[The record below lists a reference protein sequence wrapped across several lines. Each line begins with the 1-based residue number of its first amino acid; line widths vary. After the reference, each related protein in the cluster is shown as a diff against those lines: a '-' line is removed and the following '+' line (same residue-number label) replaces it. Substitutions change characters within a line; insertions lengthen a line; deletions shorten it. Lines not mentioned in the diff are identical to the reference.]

1 MYGRYS
7 LKKYDVIRS
16 SVISHFIS
24 HLRITRTP
32 RRALGNLLKGLKTM
46 KNISQTRLKP
56 RLGQDLKPIRI
67 LFVCHGNICRSTMAQ
82 YIAQHLV
89 TQFGMESNFYID
101 SAATSREEIGN
112 PVHYGTRRKLEAE
125 GIFCGDHRAR
135 QLKKSDYDEFDFLIG
150 MDTQNIRNMYR
161 ILGEDPEQKVY
172 KLLDFTERKGDIADP
187 WYTGNFDLTYRDV
200 LDGCR
205 GLLKFI
211 EEQEDF
217 M

>member
-1 MYGRYS
+1 MIWTCDLSHNLSHLHITFISRQALGKLTRGLNMIQNIS
-7 LKKYDVIRS
+7 HTARKS
-16 SVISHFIS
+16 SV
-24 HLRITRTP
+24 REDE
-32 RRALGNLLKGLKTM
+32 NM
-46 KNISQTRLKP
+46 
-56 RLGQDLKPIRI
+56 IRVC
-67 LFVCHGNICRSTMAQ
+67 FVCHGNICRSTMAQ

-89 TQFGMESNFYID
+89 TQSGMESNFYID

-187 WYTGNFDLTYRDV
+187 WCTGNFDLTYRDV

-211 EEQEDF
+211 EEQESV
-217 M
+217 

>member
-1 MYGRYS
+1 MIWTG
-7 LKKYDVIRS
+7 D
-16 SVISHFIS
+16 ISQFIS
-24 HLRITRTP
+24 QMLIKNTP
-32 RRALGNLLKGLKTM
+32 RRALGKRTKGLKTM
-46 KNISQTRLKP
+46 ENISQTRLKP
-56 RLGQDLKPIRI
+56 RLGQDLKRI
-67 LFVCHGNICRSTMAQ
+67 AVLFVCHGNICRSTMAQ

-89 TQFGMESNFYID
+89 TQSGMESNFYID

-211 EEQEDF
+211 EEQESV
-217 M
+217 